1 MTPSRYRFLVVAASA
16 ALVLTSSPL
25 PLHAADA
32 GQEAVL
38 REGSSEW
45 NEMRK
50 LNPSVQIDLAGAK
63 LRGRRLREVDFSRA
77 NLAEADLRQSDFGGS
92 DFSDADLHGAMLDG
106 AYLGGSRMAGADFS
120 GVSFHEASAAKGD
133 FSKAKMPS
141 TVLRRAEL
149 TSARFTN
156 ADLRGSDLREAR
168 MEHAD
173 LSNADLRAANFW
185 LASTGNVNFSGALI
199 SEETVLPNGKPGSAK
214 WAAEHS
220 AVFMPVARQPKPA
233 KSVASPS
240 IAVPSKTAPAGSLVA
255 SQSSKSVEP
264 SPRAESAGQKV
275 MSSDPQLAATLKP
288 LRAWRPDPESI
299 AYDADQYEQLKSNV
313 TKWNRMRKE
322 QPGLK
327 VVLREA
333 PLANR
338 VLAYADLYGAD
349 LEKSSFKR
357 TDLDEANFRGAN
369 LRNAD
374 LRSANLEEAD
384 FREAD
389 LRGANFWLA
398 NTSETQFDGAFVSAE
413 TVLDNGKSASQAW
426 ADEHGARFAEK

>member
-16 ALVLTSSPL
+16 ALVLNSIPL

-50 LNPSVQIDLAGAK
+50 LNPSEQIDLAGAK
-63 LRGRRLREVDFSRA
+63 LNGRRLREVDFSRA
-77 NLAEADLRQSDFGGS
+77 SLVGADLRQSDFGGS
-92 DFSDADLHGAMLDG
+92 DFRGADLHGAMLDE
-106 AYLGGSRMAGADFS
+106 AYLGGSRMAGADLS
-120 GVSFHEASAAKGD
+120 GVSFERASAAEAD
-133 FSKAKMPS
+133 FSRTKMPS
-141 TVLRRAEL
+141 SVLRRSEL
-149 TSARFTN
+149 TGARFAG
-156 ADLRGSDLREAR
+156 ADLRGADLRESR

-173 LSNADLRAANFW
+173 LSHADLRAANFW
-185 LASTGNVNFSGALI
+185 LASTSGVNFNGALI
-199 SEETVLPNGKPGSAK
+199 SDETVLPNGKPGSAK
-214 WAAEHS
+214 WAAEHG
-220 AVFMPVARQPKPA
+220 AVFMPVSKP
-233 KSVASPS
+233 VAAPNKAATPS
-240 IAVPSKTAPAGSLVA
+240 FAASSKEMAGSSATAPASMPLAGKPA
-255 SQSSKSVEP
+255 PQGM
-264 SPRAESAGQKV
+264 SPAQ
-275 MSSDPQLAATLKP
+275 PLAATLKP
-288 LRAWRPDPESI
+288 LRAWRPDPKSI

-322 QPGLK
+322 QPNLK
-327 VVLREA
+327 VILREA
-333 PLANR
+333 PLSSR
-338 VLAYADLYGAD
+338 VLAYADLHEAD
-349 LEKSSFKR
+349 LEKASFKR

-389 LRGANFWLA
+389 LRGANLWLA

-413 TVLDNGKSASQAW
+413 TVLDNGKKASKSW
-426 ADEHGARFAEK
+426 ADEHGTRFAEK